1 MFCVVIAASHNNY
14 KSNDIDKCGN
24 IEYILSITT
33 CLKYIFIYC
42 EIILI
47 SMYMYGSAELTLV
60 GEKIGQ
66 HLYGEI
72 KKIAFLNI

>member
-1 MFCVVIAASHNNY
+1 MINAII
-14 KSNDIDKCGN
+14 SNIGINEIGAYLLAKN
-24 IEYILSITT
+24 VL
-33 CLKYIFIYC
+33 

-72 KKIAFLNI
+72 KKMTLISAVI